1 MARAG
6 NDDGYLDDLQ
16 ITWDDA
22 ERGQGPVGRAIRS
35 GRPAL
40 ARDIPTDPKFS
51 PWREAAVSRGYG
63 SAVSLPLKRPFS
75 LSLSIGEK
83 RETVWGSL
91 NIYAEEVDAF
101 DEEEVK
107 LLDELAADL
116 SYGITTLRTRQA
128 RNSAE
133 KALRES
139 EERLRLFVDNV
150 GDYAFI
156 TLNPEGQVISWNT
169 GAERLLGYKNEE
181 IIGRHFLCFYPPED
195 VQRGKPQYEMQQA
208 HLGGRFQDDGR
219 RLRKDGTWFWA
230 NVVFTALQD
239 HHGELLGYGNV
250 IRDLTHQKE
259 IEKIQRDS
267 EIKYRIVA
275 DNTYDWEFWLDPED
289 HFLYSSPS
297 CRRITGYPAT
307 AFLDD
312 HTLAEKIIHP
322 RDLPSYRRL
331 RQEFL
336 ETLDPTELIFR
347 IVRADGSLRWIE
359 QVCQPVFGDQGR
371 FIGTR
376 GSNRDIT
383 LRKQNEEELS
393 LYRAHLEQLVKERT
407 ADLETSE
414 KRYRMLFNSGN
425 DAIFVHE
432 ILEDGR
438 PHTFVEVNDVACAR
452 LGYTREEFLSLSPKD
467 LQSSEA
473 ALHLPLIRK
482 QLREKGSLVFETLFR
497 TKEGRPIPM
506 EISAQLFEM
515 AGRQM
520 VFSIARDITER
531 KKAEEELRKLWLAV
545 EQSPVSVVIT
555 NPEGAIEYVNPTFV
569 QVTGYSREEAL
580 GQNPRILK
588 SGLQPPE
595 FYQTLWET
603 LSSGQAWSG
612 DLSNKKK
619 NGEIYWESAS
629 IAPIRNRE
637 GEVTHY
643 VAVKA
648 DISERRRLEEDLQKA
663 KSLADAANRAKSL
676 FLSNMSHEIRTP
688 LNAILGFSQLL
699 LREPTVTPS
708 QRQYLETINR
718 SGENLLSL
726 INEILDISKI
736 EAGRMTLNPGRFN
749 LRLLLADLEKL
760 FRLRTEA
767 KHLHFLCEYSDA
779 LPVQVLSDEG
789 KVRQILTNLLD
800 NAVKFTPEGGIALR
814 VNTRREGDHYWRL
827 ILEVEDSGIGM
838 TPEETAKLFKPFEQ
852 TGAGAKFG
860 GTGLGL
866 ALSRELARLMGGDI
880 RVNSTLGHGSIFH
893 VEINIPKDG
902 DTEQEAVT
910 IKRQVIG
917 LEPGQGPFR
926 ILIADDKPENRFLLQ
941 EMLRP
946 LGFQVESAADGREAV
961 EGYYRFNPHLIL
973 MDLRMPVL
981 NGYEAV
987 KHIRESIS
995 GRNIPIIGISAS
1007 VFEEDR
1013 RKGLSGGLDAFL
1025 RKPFREQELFEAL
1038 RQCLSLKYQYAE
1050 EQPTGSTEG
1059 GRIPEPDPEWR
1070 TMLSPG
1076 LLQDMHLA
1084 TLNGDLDR
1092 LLEQIQEVEK
1102 TTPEAAQRLRTLANR
1117 YEYERLL
1124 NFFEG
1129 KGKN

>member
-1 MARAG
+1 
-6 NDDGYLDDLQ
+6 
-16 ITWDDA
+16 
-22 ERGQGPVGRAIRS
+22 
-35 GRPAL
+35 
-40 ARDIPTDPKFS
+40 
-51 PWREAAVSRGYG
+51 
-63 SAVSLPLKRPFS
+63 
-75 LSLSIGEK
+75 
-83 RETVWGSL
+83 
-91 NIYAEEVDAF
+91 
-101 DEEEVK
+101 
-107 LLDELAADL
+107 
-116 SYGITTLRTRQA
+116 
-128 RNSAE
+128 
-133 KALRES
+133 
-139 EERLRLFVDNV
+139 
-150 GDYAFI
+150 
-156 TLNPEGQVISWNT
+156 
-169 GAERLLGYKNEE
+169 
-181 IIGRHFLCFYPPED
+181 
-195 VQRGKPQYEMQQA
+195 
-208 HLGGRFQDDGR
+208 
-219 RLRKDGTWFWA
+219 
-230 NVVFTALQD
+230 
-239 HHGELLGYGNV
+239 
-250 IRDLTHQKE
+250 
-259 IEKIQRDS
+259 
-267 EIKYRIVA
+267 
-275 DNTYDWEFWLDPED
+275 
-289 HFLYSSPS
+289 
-297 CRRITGYPAT
+297 
-307 AFLDD
+307 
-312 HTLAEKIIHP
+312 
-322 RDLPSYRRL
+322 
-331 RQEFL
+331 
-336 ETLDPTELIFR
+336 
-347 IVRADGSLRWIE
+347 
-359 QVCQPVFGDQGR
+359 
-371 FIGTR
+371 
-376 GSNRDIT
+376 
-383 LRKQNEEELS
+383 
-393 LYRAHLEQLVKERT
+393 
-407 ADLETSE
+407 
-414 KRYRMLFNSGN
+414 
-425 DAIFVHE
+425 
-432 ILEDGR
+432 
-438 PHTFVEVNDVACAR
+438 
-452 LGYTREEFLSLSPKD
+452 
-467 LQSSEA
+467 
-473 ALHLPLIRK
+473 
-482 QLREKGSLVFETLFR
+482 
-497 TKEGRPIPM
+497 
-506 EISAQLFEM
+506 
-515 AGRQM
+515 M

-767 KHLHFLCEYSDA
+767 KHLHFLCEYSNA